1 MNIEISKIENLA
13 QTVASEFS
21 ASQAAHAAAELAE
34 GELLRDIIAA
44 MKPAIPALSNKI
56 VKHSYET
63 GGQNGCNPV
72 SRKEHHSERGFLL
85 VDGYERTRDATGN
98 RGDLAGSRLFLL
110 IDGRLAEVTR
120 EGSFS
125 VWQGEADEW
134 ESTLE
139 ILAADVVAERY
150 DIEEILATIAE
161 ALTKAVGSREKATAK
176 AIERAERVSAIS
188 RLVRR

>member
-34 GELLRDIIAA
+34 GGLLRDVIAA
-44 MKPAIPALSNKI
+44 MKPAITALSNKI
-56 VKHSYET
+56 VKYSHET
-63 GGQNGCNPV
+63 GGRNGCNPV
-72 SRKEHHSERGFLL
+72 SRKEHHRERGFLIF
-85 VDGYERTRDATGN
+85 DGYGRIGDVTGN
-98 RGDLAGSRLFLL
+98 RGAFSGSRLYLL
-110 IDGRLAEVTR
+110 TDGRLAEVTR
-120 EGSFS
+120 KGSFS
-125 VWQGEADEW
+125 HWQGEYDEW
-134 ESTLE
+134 NSKLE
-139 ILAADVVAERY
+139 ILAADIVAERY
-150 DIEEILATIAE
+150 DIEEIIATIGE